1 LVPAKDEIEVQ
12 NLASQETHADPV
24 NDEIA
29 QGNLHSEDPVLQL
42 IGEQVEVSSNDD
54 GEDILMVSA
63 TQLVR
68 VVNDEEF
75 DDVVQKE
82 LQVVKKLWADMA
94 EAKQGKQEESF
105 TPFVSKSQKK
115 KNKNLARSA
124 GQPYHTCSKGAPRN
138 MSL

>member
-1 LVPAKDEIEVQ
+1 MKVSTSD
-12 NLASQETHADPV
+12 N
-24 NDEIA
+24 
-29 QGNLHSEDPVLQL
+29 
-42 IGEQVEVSSNDD
+42 GEN
-54 GEDILMVSA
+54 ILMVSA

-75 DDVVQKE
+75 DDVVHKD
-82 LQVVKKLWADMA
+82 LQLAKKFWDDMV

-105 TPFVSKSQKK
+105 TPFVSKSRK

-124 GQPYHTCSKGAPRN
+124 CQPYHSRSKVAPPN